1 MRAITDI
8 GLNDLRIFFSQRGNW
23 ISLIVLP
30 LAFTAFLG
38 WAMGRDL
45 GTTQVRLDV
54 ANLDGGAAAA
64 SLIERLAASSN
75 VIILCPQENNQ
86 ENNADNACRLD
97 EGETAFTVEQGIDRV
112 ERGRSVALLAIPAG
126 YDEAVQTGA
135 PAQLDYYSLEDPT
148 QPSPLLQT
156 VNAVLQEVNS
166 AVVAQRVG
174 MAMLEALVGTDA
186 GSPLADEQA
195 RAAMATSLQADAQQ
209 LLDSQPALVVFKS
222 TEPVETDSLGQGFG
236 QAIPGMGALFVM
248 FTVLGGMVTL
258 LRERR
263 QWTLQ
268 RLAVA
273 PLRRSQILGGKVLA
287 YFTLGMIQFLILF
300 GGGALIGVNLGQAPL
315 ALLAVMA
322 AFVLCITALTFALA
336 PRMKS
341 EAQAAG
347 MSRLLSLTLAPLG
360 GAWWPLSIT
369 PPFMQ
374 TIGHLSP
381 VAWAMDGF
389 QTLIYN
395 GGGLPDVLTE
405 VGVLL
410 AAAAVLFAIGAAT
423 FRVAE

>member
-1 MRAITDI
+1 MRAIIDI

-38 WAMGRDL
+38 WAMGREFSA
-45 GTTQVRLDV
+45 TQVRLDV
-54 ANLDGGAAAA
+54 VDLDGGPAAA
-64 SLIERLAASSN
+64 SLIDRLAASSD
-75 VIILCPQENNQ
+75 VILLCPQENNQ
-86 ENNADNACRLD
+86 ENACHLD
-97 EGETAFTVEQGIDRV
+97 VGETSLTVEQGIDRV
-112 ERGRSVALLAIPAG
+112 ERGRSAALLVLPAG
-126 YDEAVQTGA
+126 YGEAVQTGA

-148 QPSPLLQT
+148 QPSPILQT
-156 VNAVLQEVNS
+156 VNSVLQEVNS

-186 GSPLADEQA
+186 GSPLADEKTLA
-195 RAAMATSLQADAQQ
+195 DMASTLQADAQQ

-222 TEPVETDSLGQGFG
+222 TEPAESNSLDQGFG
-236 QAIPGMGALFVM
+236 QAIPGVGVLFIM
-248 FTVLGGMVTL
+248 FTLLGGMVTL

-287 YFTLGMIQFLILF
+287 YFTLGMIQFLVLF
-300 GGGALIGVNLGQAPL
+300 GMGALIGVNLGGAPL

-341 EAQAAG
+341 EQQAAG
-347 MSRLLSLTLAPLG
+347 LSRLLSLTLAPLG
-360 GAWWPLSIT
+360 GAWWPLAIT
-369 PPFMQ
+369 PSFMQ
-374 TIGHLSP
+374 AIGHLSP

-389 QTLIYN
+389 QTIIYN

-405 VGVLL
+405 IGVLL
-410 AAAAVLFAIGAAT
+410 AAAGVVFAIGAAT
-423 FRVAE
+423 FRAGE

>member
-1 MRAITDI
+1 MRAIIDI
-8 GLNDLRIFFSQRGNW
+8 ALNDLRIFFSQRGNW

-38 WAMGRDL
+38 WAMGREF
-45 GTTQVRLDV
+45 GSTQVRLDV
-54 ANLDGGAAAA
+54 ADLDGGPAAAG
-64 SLIERLAASSN
+64 LINRLAASSD
-75 VIILCPQENNQ
+75 VIILCPHEND
-86 ENNADNACRLD
+86 ADNVCHLD
-97 EGETAFTVEQGIDRV
+97 NGETALTTEQGINRV
-112 ERGRSVALLAIPAG
+112 QRGRSDALLVIPAG
-126 YDEAVQTGA
+126 YGQAVQTGA
-135 PAQLDYYSLEDPT
+135 SAQLDYYSLEDPT
-148 QPSPLLQT
+148 QPSPILQT
-156 VNAVLQEVNS
+156 VNAVLQKVNS
-166 AVVAQRVG
+166 AVVAQQMD

-186 GSPLADEQA
+186 GSPLADEKT
-195 RAAMATSLQADAQQ
+195 RTAMAASLQEDAQR
-209 LLDSQPALVVFKS
+209 LLDSQPDLVIFKS
-222 TEPVETDSLGQGFG
+222 TAPMETSSLDQGFG
-236 QAIPGMGALFVM
+236 QAIPGMGTLFVM

-273 PLRRSQILGGKVLA
+273 PLRRSQILGGKVLS
-287 YFTLGMIQFLILF
+287 YFSLGMIQFLVLF
-300 GGGALIGVNLGQAPL
+300 GMGAVMGVNLGGAPL
-315 ALLAVMA
+315 ALLAVMT
-322 AFVLCITALTFALA
+322 AFVLCVTALTFALA

-341 EAQAAG
+341 EQQAG
-347 MSRLLSLTLAPLG
+347 GLSRLLALTLAPLG

-405 VGVLL
+405 IGVLL
-410 AAAAVLFAIGAAT
+410 AAAGVLFAIGAAT
-423 FRVAE
+423 FRVGE